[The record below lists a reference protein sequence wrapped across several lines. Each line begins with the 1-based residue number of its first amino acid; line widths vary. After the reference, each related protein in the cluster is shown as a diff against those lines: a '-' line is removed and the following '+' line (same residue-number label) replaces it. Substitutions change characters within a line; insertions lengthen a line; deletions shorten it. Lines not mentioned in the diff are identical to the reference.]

1 MYRVGTSMLPGKPNE
16 DLQIE
21 VNCVISGFHLLYS
34 LARTPLEMHLDPD
47 AIISSMMFLPALFQ
61 VREIASQH
69 DPVPIDIDAR
79 EFMAGY
85 ADDLRHGRRQ
95 AIVDRY
101 DRRGA
106 YRVGEGEKNLESWD
120 LIRAAYM
127 TQWTPPARFAWR
139 ELSYEVVADDAVIVV
154 GLFDWGLADGRKL
167 TFSYTGLLIRADGEL
182 KIRLEDESMSPKML
196 AALNPQIN

>member
-1 MYRVGTSMLPGKPNE
+1 MQDFTPLIPSML
-16 DLQIE
+16 
-21 VNCVISGFHLLYS
+21 
-34 LARTPLEMHLDPD
+34 
-47 AIISSMMFLPALFQ
+47 FLPALFQ
-61 VREIASQH
+61 VRELVSAREQT
-69 DPVPIDIDAR
+69 PIDIDAR

-85 ADDLRHGRRQ
+85 ADDLRHGRRL

-106 YRVGEGEKNLESWD
+106 YRVGEGEKNLESWE

-139 ELSYEVVADDAVIVV
+139 ELSYEVVSVDSVIVV

-167 TFSYTGLLIRADGEL
+167 TFSYTGLLVRIDGEL
-182 KIRLEDESMSPKML
+182 RIRLEDESMSPKML
-196 AALNPQIN
+196 AVLNPQSN